1 MEAKPTLRRFLH
13 RERSVRGKA
22 VRTRGAGTPPRVRP
36 VWRRMLR
43 AHHLSRPNQKSIGGM
58 STVVRWYAE
67 TPTLGMPVP
76 SGEGSEAVP
85 VPLSGEAMPPYEIQ
99 DRSTLCGLP
108 ASCGRGT
115 RPLGQRSARRAASPD
130 PVRCRGCGLPRTSSS
145 RHLGSLAVVP
155 ELSLT
160 LWLLIRGVEVP
171 QQEKEGLWSPLPRH

>member
-1 MEAKPTLRRFLH
+1 MRDPFEERPYVPEERGH
-13 RERSVRGKA
+13 PREFAQCGGECCARTIYHDPIRS
-22 VRTRGAGTPPRVRP
+22 P
-36 VWRRMLR
+36 
-43 AHHLSRPNQKSIGGM
+43 SGGM

-99 DRSTLCGLP
+99 DRATLCGLP
-108 ASCGRGT
+108 ALCGRGT
-115 RPLGQRSARRAASPD
+115 RPLGQRSARRAANPD
-130 PVRCRGCGLPRTSSS
+130 PVRCRGCGLPRTPSS

-171 QQEKEGLWSPLPRH
+171 QQEKEGLSSPLPRH